1 MIGKLVS
8 AHLINFKNEVFP
20 SCHGSVAGV
29 DSPIMKRIFT
39 VLLASLVFV
48 SCAPSTPQTRIAK
61 NPQQFAALSKKDQSY
76 VLQGQLTRGMT
87 RDAVALAWGYPSQR
101 FEGFKESKKME
112 RWDYIGTRPVYVTN
126 YYGGYGYG
134 PYGRHGYTGF
144 GFGPDIAYVPD
155 RYASVW
161 FANDRVDAWERGR

>member
-1 MIGKLVS
+1 
-8 AHLINFKNEVFP
+8 
-20 SCHGSVAGV
+20 
-29 DSPIMKRIFT
+29 MKSIFT
-39 VLLASLVFV
+39 ALLASLVIT

-61 NPQQFAALSKKDQSY
+61 NPQQFSALSKKDQSY

-101 FEGFKESKKME
+101 FEGFKESKKIE

-134 PYGRHGYTGF
+134 PYGRHGYSGF
-144 GFGPDIAYVPD
+144 GIGPDIAYVPD